1 MSAQVSAVVIED
13 DADIRELMMAR
24 LRQQRFDAHGAPTGE
39 AGVALVQKLQP
50 AIVIVDLRLPGID
63 GWEVVRRLGADTR
76 TATIPVLVTSVLDPG
91 DTTAHP
97 NVAGYLVKPLPPKQL
112 ETAVRRIVSAYAT
125 EPTMGVK

>member
-1 MSAQVSAVVIED
+1 MSDHVSAVVIED

-24 LRQQRFDAHGAPTGE
+24 LRQLRCDAHGAPTGE
-39 AGVALVQKLQP
+39 AGVALVKKLHP
-50 AIVIVDLRLPGID
+50 SIVIVDLRLPGID
-63 GWEVVRRLGADTR
+63 GWEVIRRLGADTH

-112 ETAVRRIVSAYAT
+112 EGAVQQIIGALRAEQTKVGA
-125 EPTMGVK
+125 